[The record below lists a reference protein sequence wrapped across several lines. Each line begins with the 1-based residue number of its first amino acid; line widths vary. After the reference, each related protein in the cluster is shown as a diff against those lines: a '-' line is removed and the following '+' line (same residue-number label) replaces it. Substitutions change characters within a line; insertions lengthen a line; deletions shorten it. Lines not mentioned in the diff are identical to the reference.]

1 MPIPAS
7 LRLSSLSP
15 CSVEKANSD
24 LEPLR
29 VRSPHTLQKMAF
41 DIATLKQSFHNKIK
55 PEETEVKDD
64 DDTEEVDDAVDSPL
78 VSTDNETSELRSVT
92 V

>member
-1 MPIPAS
+1 
-7 LRLSSLSP
+7 
-15 CSVEKANSD
+15 
-24 LEPLR
+24 
-29 VRSPHTLQKMAF
+29 MAF